1 MIHRMKRRSFLG
13 TLGSVPLVWPAS
25 IASSQH
31 GTDDLRDSSAITP
44 RSGSGDLEIGP
55 ETQLFVD
62 EFLIEK
68 SEGLRRTV
76 HSWQKHP
83 ENPILRAEKAWE
95 SGGAIVLIYG
105 SVLFDEEDGIFK
117 MWYYSAAQQAGQ
129 SKHQEHMCY
138 ATSED
143 GIHWTR
149 PRLGIHDFNG
159 ARDNNI
165 CLVSEASD
173 IETYGAI
180 KDPGDPDPGRRYK
193 MMFWEKRSD
202 GRTGVWT
209 ATSPDGLHW
218 TRAAEPAADRAQT
231 KAGDTVAFFHDTRR
245 RRYVGFVKLGTG
257 RGRARFQIESSD
269 FVQWTAPRLIMES
282 DERDGDLDFYNNTGF
297 PYGSLYLGFLQI
309 FDHAK
314 LPYKS
319 RLELELIV
327 SRDGQTWKRMPGRD
341 IVLPVGPDGSWD
353 RTNQSVANNA
363 PVRVGGKLYLYYGGR
378 SYYHG
383 PYRGGVSHCNIGLA
397 TLRADGFASIDASP
411 LGGTLTTPPLRFKGS
426 RLHVNIES
434 SWGGMKVALLD
445 GAGKPLPGY
454 TLEDCDEIREDAVD
468 WMVGWK
474 GRRELPAQSALPVRL
489 HFQLLNTRLYAFAI
503 R

>member
-1 MIHRMKRRSFLG
+1 MVRTTCG
-13 TLGSVPLVWPAS
+13 
-25 IASSQH
+25 
-31 GTDDLRDSSAITP
+31 TP
-44 RSGSGDLEIGP
+44 RPSRPAPDPEISKSARK
-55 ETQLFVD
+55 LNCFVD

-218 TRAAEPAADRAQT
+218 TRAAEPAADRAQL
-231 KAGDTVAFFHDTRR
+231 K
-245 RRYVGFVKLGTG
+245 
-257 RGRARFQIESSD
+257 RAIPWRSS
-269 FVQWTAPRLIMES
+269 TIP
-282 DERDGDLDFYNNTGF
+282 
-297 PYGSLYLGFLQI
+297 
-309 FDHAK
+309 
-314 LPYKS
+314 
-319 RLELELIV
+319 
-327 SRDGQTWKRMPGRD
+327 
-341 IVLPVGPDGSWD
+341 
-353 RTNQSVANNA
+353 
-363 PVRVGGKLYLYYGGR
+363 
-378 SYYHG
+378 
-383 PYRGGVSHCNIGLA
+383 
-397 TLRADGFASIDASP
+397 
-411 LGGTLTTPPLRFKGS
+411 
-426 RLHVNIES
+426 
-434 SWGGMKVALLD
+434 
-445 GAGKPLPGY
+445 GAGA
-454 TLEDCDEIREDAVD
+454 T
-468 WMVGWK
+468 
-474 GRRELPAQSALPVRL
+474 SAS
-489 HFQLLNTRLYAFAI
+489 
-503 R
+503 